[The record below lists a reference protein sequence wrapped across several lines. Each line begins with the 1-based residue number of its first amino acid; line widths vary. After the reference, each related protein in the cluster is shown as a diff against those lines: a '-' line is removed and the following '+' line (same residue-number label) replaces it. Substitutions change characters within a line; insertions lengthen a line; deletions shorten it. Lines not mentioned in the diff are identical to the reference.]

1 MKLQSASLREVKR
14 IACGTAAGSA
24 ALVIAMFALSK
35 MGVGTFDYR
44 VFTGAAGGCIV
55 AVLNFAL
62 MCMTIQRAVSIG
74 EQKAMKTFIQGSYN
88 GRLLLQAGWIV
99 AAYLMPWVNVFS
111 AAVPLLFPNLT
122 IFYLQARGRLVTPS
136 ERKNP
141 PSASFDEEDE
151 EESEDRKGPFEV

>member
-1 MKLQSASLREVKR
+1 MKLQSASLKEVKR
-14 IACGTAAGSA
+14 IACGTAVGGVI
-24 ALVIAMFALSK
+24 LVAAMFVLGK
-35 MGVGTFDYR
+35 MEIGTFDYR
-44 VFTGAAGGCIV
+44 VITGVIGGCIV

-99 AAYLMPWVNVFS
+99 AAYMMPWFNVF
-111 AAVPLLFPNLT
+111 AAAIPLLFPNLM
-122 IFYLQARGRLVTPS
+122 IFYLQARGKLVTPS

-141 PSASFDEEDE
+141 PSEDVDEPE
-151 EESEDRKGPFEV
+151 ERMETFEV

>member
-14 IACGTAAGSA
+14 IACGTAIGSVI
-24 ALVIAMFALSK
+24 LVAVMFVLGL
-35 MGVGTFDYR
+35 MGIGTFDYR
-44 VFTGAAGGCIV
+44 VITGALGGCIV

-62 MCMTIQRAVSIG
+62 MCMTIQRAVNIG

-99 AAYLMPWVNVFS
+99 AAYMMPWTNVF
-111 AAVPLLFPNLT
+111 AAAIPLLFPNLM
-122 IFYLQARGRLVTPS
+122 IFYLQARGKLVTPS

-141 PSASFDEEDE
+141 PPEEIE
-151 EESEDRKGPFEV
+151 ELEDHKGSFEV